1 MLIFLNTD
9 KSFNEL
15 ISKEK
20 YPKRYINIEMD
31 TYITMAEYTDMVYN
45 SLQMLRER
53 GVLTFTSLTECLMN
67 TETNTNK
74 FDILYR
80 QFRGILETAVIQGH
94 EVLIFTDRYDMNPY
108 INELDNKDGVSVINN
123 IESILGKI
131 EQGYL

>member
-1 MLIFLNTD
+1 MIIFLNTD

-20 YPKRYINIEMD
+20 YPKRYINIEID
-31 TYITMAEYTDMVYN
+31 TNFNMTAYIDMVYN
-45 SLQMLRER
+45 SIQMLQDR
-53 GVLTFTSLTECLMN
+53 GVITFTSLTECLMN
-67 TETNTNK
+67 TEPNTNR

-80 QFRGILETAVIQGH
+80 QFRGILESAVIQGH
-94 EVLIFTDRYDMNPY
+94 EVLIFTDRYDMNSY
-108 INELDNKDGVSVINN
+108 INELDNIDGVSVINN